1 MTIRTYFQ
9 SFSIFN
15 GEKHKIVISI
25 FYQIEKCGYGKII
38 SPFLH
43 CKFFLSLDIVSGYN
57 YYCL

>member
-1 MTIRTYFQ
+1 MMIRTYFQ

-25 FYQIEKCGYGKII
+25 FYQILKCRYVKII

-43 CKFFLSLDIVSGYN
+43 CKFFYPLT
-57 YYCL
+57 